1 MARPP
6 SRRAQGPTISRIGGT
21 LILMAGL
28 WGAGLFRY
36 AETIPSG
43 VVAPETKTDAIV
55 VLTGGSGRLD
65 EGLKL
70 LEQGL
75 AAKLFISGVY
85 QGVDMQNLLKA
96 YRESPEDLNCCVAIG
111 YAEDTIDNAVET
123 AQWAHDNAIGSLRL
137 VTSAYHMPRSV
148 LEFENALPGVTLVEH
163 PVFPAHVK
171 QEDWWAWPGTTGLI
185 VGEYNKFLMAWVRHR
200 LIGLLK

>member
-6 SRRAQGPTISRIGGT
+6 TRRGRGPTISRIGAA
-21 LILMAGL
+21 LILLAGL

-36 AETIPSG
+36 ADAIP
-43 VVAPETKTDAIV
+43 VTVAQPDLKTDAIV

-65 EGLKL
+65 EGLAL
-70 LEQGL
+70 LERGL
-75 AAKLFISGVY
+75 ADRLFISGVY
-85 QGVDMQNLLKA
+85 KGVDMKNLLEA
-96 YRESPEDLNCCVAIG
+96 YRENPDDLNCCVAIG
-111 YAEDTIDNAVET
+111 HAEDTISNAAET
-123 AQWAHDNAIGSLRL
+123 AQWARENDIHSLRL

-148 LEFENALPGVTLVEH
+148 QEFEYAMPDMLLVEH

-185 VGEYNKFLMAWVRHR
+185 VGEYNKFMMAWARHR
-200 LIGLLK
+200 VIEVLK

>member
-6 SRRAQGPTISRIGGT
+6 SRRTQGVSRIGAA
-21 LILMAGL
+21 LILLAGL

-36 AETIPSG
+36 ADAIPTT
-43 VVAPETKTDAIV
+43 VADAGGKTDAIV
-55 VLTGGSGRLD
+55 VLTGGTGRLD
-65 EGLKL
+65 EGLTL
-70 LEQGL
+70 LEQGF
-75 AAKLFISGVY
+75 AGKLFISGVY
-85 QGVDMQNLLKA
+85 QGVDMQNLLQA
-96 YRESPEDLNCCVAIG
+96 YRDSPQDLNCCVAIG
-111 YAEDTIDNAVET
+111 HAVDTINNAIET
-123 AQWAHDNAIGSLRL
+123 AEWVRKNNISSVRL

-148 LEFENALPGVTLVEH
+148 LEFENAMPGVTIVEH

-185 VGEYNKFLMAWVRHR
+185 VGEYNKFILAWMRHR